1 MDEEMR
7 TEEMSWDAS
16 YEETVRERFALVTE
30 RIGRIAGMDE
40 AGERPEVP
48 ERFAGYFKS
57 SAEFLLLLAQIYRE
71 SVEGRTAG
79 RSMEECEKT
88 NARLYAEILP
98 GMYEKSYLNPSYAVE
113 MLGEEYGRHLS
124 MLSDH
129 FRKNITEA
137 FRGCLLPLVA
147 AMELFVEI
155 YNYFEAE
162 GTQDALGM
170 REFEQDIYSYV
181 HDYSEV
187 FVESGLRRLISPAED
202 YYTRLVM
209 EADLTDLTYLYR
221 YGLYIGEN
229 EKGIASFLNSLSG
242 EQIQAMADT
251 YTEGYRIGFE
261 VTGKDLGKKQTVQ
274 IRYPV
279 GFERMVRCAI
289 RNFEKMNLKPTMQPS
304 VVPPNRQYEYDHKED
319 RALYL
324 DKPYIERCLEVTRN
338 YLESE
343 KELAEGMA
351 GPAVIEVFG
360 EEPFSPQ
367 VKTAVP
373 KYSEEQQKLCVYEMN
388 MQGQLMNH
396 YLKGEERSF
405 TIIAYPVPA
414 IGEHFA
420 EIFAETVKINTLD
433 YSLYQ
438 RIQQSIIDVLDQ
450 AKEVRITGAGENRT
464 DLTVAIRKLADPGKE
479 TAFENCVAD
488 VNIPVG
494 EVFTSPVLA
503 GTTGKLFVSKVYL
516 RGLKFLDLEIDF
528 EDGMTTNCTCSNFA
542 TEEENQKYVRD
553 NVLMRHDALPMG
565 EFAIGTNTTA
575 YRMAQKYAIAD
586 KLPILIA
593 EKTGPHFAV
602 GDTCYSHEEDN
613 ISRNPD
619 GKVIVAKENAVSAQ
633 RGSDPDKA
641 YFNCHT
647 DITIP
652 YDELGRITVVRE
664 DGTMTDIIADGR
676 FVLPGTEELNQP
688 LDA

>member
-71 SVEGRTAG
+71 SAEGRTAG

-98 GMYEKSYLNPSYAVE
+98 AMYEKSYLNPSYAVE

-162 GTQDALGM
+162 GTPDALGM

-209 EADLTDLTYLYR
+209 EADLTDLTYLYG

-343 KELAEGMA
+343 KELAGGMA

-367 VKTAVP
+367 VKAAAP